1 MPLGYGERRNMI
13 FLRSMGRNY
22 FGGMKTL
29 RRSDERGH
37 VNHGWLDTYHT
48 FSFGDYYD
56 PNHMGFRT
64 LRVIND
70 DKVAPGEGFG
80 THPHRDMEIITYVLS
95 GALEH
100 KDSMGNGRVIRPGEF
115 QYMAAGSGVTHSEFN
130 PSGNDSVHLLQIWI
144 MPERRGIKPQYAEK
158 SSADVKEGEV
168 ALIASKSGRGGSMAI
183 NQDANLLLARLAPGQ
198 KATHN
203 LEAGRYAWVHVAE
216 GELVVNGETLRAGD
230 AVALSNEAA
239 VELSGGAST
248 SQVLIF
254 DLN

>member
-1 MPLGYGERRNMI
+1 MI
-13 FLRSMGRNY
+13 FSLCRRRNY

-37 VNHGWLDTYHT
+37 VDHGWLNTYHT
-48 FSFGDYYD
+48 FSFGNYYD

-100 KDSMGNGRVIRPGEF
+100 KDSMGNGRIIKPGEF

-130 PSGNDSVHLLQIWI
+130 PSKKDWVHLLQIWI
-144 MPERRGIKPQYAEK
+144 TPERRGIKPQYAER
-158 SSADVKEGEV
+158 SAADVKEGEV
-168 ALIASKSGRGGSMAI
+168 ALIASKGGRDGSMAI
-183 NQDANLLLARLAPGQ
+183 NQDANLLLARLTPGQ
-198 KATHN
+198 KAAYR
-203 LEAGRYAWVHVAE
+203 LESGRHAWVHVAE
-216 GELVVNGETLRAGD
+216 GEVVVNGETLRAGD
-230 AVALSNEAA
+230 ALGVSNEATIDLA
-239 VELSGGAST
+239 GGSAK
-248 SQVLIF
+248 SQALIF